1 MSKRRKSPDAVAHG
15 RKGGIARRN
24 NLTPEQRIASARYAA
39 LSRYGKAPAKPKWYG
54 LFDFD
59 LPSEPQHLILY
70 SRDKDVLRQRAKA
83 EPERIFIIE
92 DLDYD
97 PETRMQIVPKF
108 EPDTAARLKALQD
121 LQQLDAEL
129 GKEGRS

>member
-1 MSKRRKSPDAVAHG
+1 MKKRKSPEAVALG
-15 RKGGIARRN
+15 RKGGEARRKK
-24 NLTPEQRIASARYAA
+24 LTAEQRSASARHAV
-39 LSRYGKAPAKPKWYG
+39 LSRYGKAKPPAKPARWYG

-59 LPSEPQHLILY
+59 VPGSLIAY
-70 SRDKDVLRQRAKA
+70 SRDKEVLRQRAKA

-97 PETRMQIVPKF
+97 PENRMQIVPKF
-108 EPDTAARLKALQD
+108 EPDTAARLQALQD

-129 GKEGRS
+129 GKGGQS